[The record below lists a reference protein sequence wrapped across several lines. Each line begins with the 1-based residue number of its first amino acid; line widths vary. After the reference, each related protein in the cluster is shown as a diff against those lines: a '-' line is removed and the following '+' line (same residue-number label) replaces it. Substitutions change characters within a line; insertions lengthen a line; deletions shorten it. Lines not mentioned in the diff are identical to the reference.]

1 MAPSSPFHVNQRK
14 GDWVLVLKGKKL
26 TVFGYFL
33 AGAIVALSGCAD
45 DKKAELKQKLADHMV
60 FACKSTEEFKNPVT
74 GYSYFVFKYN
84 ENNQYITAG
93 HLVDSQDQDAAGVGY
108 IYDVQKVQKNSTEIS
123 FGLKNSREDYFD
135 FRLDRQSM
143 VLTVMTPNF
152 GMSYLKYNCDQLS
165 EAEFQNFLKEKR
177 TELDELFEQRKI

>member
-1 MAPSSPFHVNQRK
+1 MLAGVNQIK
-14 GDWVLVLKGKKL
+14 GDWVLVLKGKTL
-26 TVFGYFL
+26 TVFGFFL
-33 AGAIVALSGCAD
+33 AGAIVALTGCAD
-45 DKKAELKQKLADHMV
+45 DTEAELKQKLADHIIIE
-60 FACKSTEEFKNPVT
+60 CKSTEEFKNPVT
-74 GYSYFVFKYN
+74 GYSHFVFKYN

-152 GMSYLKYNCDQLS
+152 GMSYLKYNCNQLG
-165 EAEFQNFLKEKR
+165 EREFQSFLEEKQ